1 MNMSSDI
8 KGTALKWITQNEGHL
23 VEISD
28 KIWGFAEL
36 GFQEYK
42 SSGLLADE
50 LKRNGFEVKF
60 GVAGIPTAFVAT
72 YGSGHP
78 TIGVMGEYDALSGLS
93 QKAVPIREPVTE
105 GAPGHGCGHNIHGT
119 SGMAGVVAAKIT
131 MQAAGIKGTVK
142 FFGCPAEEMGS
153 GKVFMV
159 RDGIFDGVD
168 AVMSHHPSDMNYA
181 TLASSNANN
190 AVKFHFYG
198 VAAHAAASPDQ
209 GRSAMD
215 AIELMNVGVN
225 FLREHIIQEARIHYV
240 VENGGSQPNVVP
252 AYARSWYM
260 IRAPERD
267 QVDFIYDW
275 VLDIA
280 KGAAQMTR
288 TSYKVEFLKGVYN
301 KMSNKTLSELVASN
315 MRKIGT
321 PTYDEKELSFAREIS
336 KSISTETKRSE
347 LRKSKRLDWE
357 KLIVELDRTVPDAWD
372 EGEVS
377 AGSTDVSDVS
387 WKTPT
392 MEFETVCK
400 ALGTPGHS
408 WQATAQHGMGIGH
421 KGLIFASKTMAAC
434 VLDLLVN
441 PQLLKRAQDEHRDK
455 LAGRTYK
462 PPIPP
467 DLKPPLQMFTT
478 KP

>member
-1 MNMSSDI
+1 MPADM
-8 KGTALKWITQNEGHL
+8 KETALRWISENQAHL
-23 VEISD
+23 IEISD
-28 KIWGFAEL
+28 KIWAFAEL
-36 GFQEYK
+36 GFQEFK

-50 LKRNGFEVKF
+50 IRKAGFKVEM
-60 GVAGIPTAFVAT
+60 GVADMPTAFVAT
-72 YGSGHP
+72 YGSGRP
-78 TIGVMGEYDALSGLS
+78 VIGVMGEFDALSGLS
-93 QKAVPIREPVTE
+93 QKTVPTKEPVTE

-119 SGMAGVVAAKIT
+119 SGMAGAVAAKT
-131 MQAAGIKGTVK
+131 AMQTNGIKGTIK

-168 AVMSHHPSDMNYA
+168 AVLSHHPSDMNYA

-215 AIELMNVGVN
+215 AVELMNVGVN
-225 FLREHIIQEARIHYV
+225 FLREHIVQEARIHYV
-240 VENGGSQPNVVP
+240 VEDGGSQPNVVP

-267 QVDFIYDW
+267 QVDFIHNW

-288 TSYKVEFLKGVYN
+288 TTHKVEFLKGIYN
-301 KMSNKTLSELVASN
+301 KISNKTLSELVVGN
-315 MRKIGT
+315 MREIGP

-336 KSISTETKRSE
+336 KSISAETKKAE
-347 LRKSKRLDWE
+347 LRKSKRPDWE
-357 KLIVELDRTVPDAWD
+357 KLIDVQLDRTVPDAWD

-377 AGSTDVSDVS
+377 PGSTDVSDVS

-400 ALGTPGHS
+400 TLGTPGHS

-421 KGLIFASKTMAAC
+421 KGLIFAAKTISTC
-434 VLDLLVN
+434 VLDLLVT
-441 PQLLKRAQDEHRDK
+441 PQLLKRAQDEHKAR

-467 DLKPPLQMFTT
+467 DLKPPLNMFTT
-478 KP
+478 RP